1 MRRTK
6 ANTAHTFYNT
16 KKNRFFCFV
25 VPLTHRFVRQKSQIY
40 TNTPKYNIE
49 YLRRKKQNRRNMYEH
64 EFLRAYWYY
73 DISFQSMYLVYFVH
87 FGCYWLVEAAVA
99 AIFRWFHSQR
109 YV

>member
-64 EFLRAYWYY
+64 EFFARL
-73 DISFQSMYLVYFVH
+73 LV
-87 FGCYWLVEAAVA
+87 L
-99 AIFRWFHSQR
+99 
-109 YV
+109 